1 MSAYVIEYDFSK
13 KRSAKKWESTFDV
26 SNIVEVARHGNNG
39 PVFQVVY
46 KNGALV
52 ESVFDPRRS
61 HFSINQN
68 KWIFGGS
75 TLEENF
81 LLLRKMCSLWDVET
95 QHVTSLIT
103 NFSLTDEYGKVHE
116 VEVWEWKYKSALFLY
131 WLSEWKEEFRMDDQ
145 KRQLVWNYFGHTICA
160 EAFENPNTE
169 HTTVR
174 YLLNQIGSKVRINP
188 TSETTNQEWEG
199 TDDPPK
205 PNTDEEETRI

>member
-68 KWIFGGS
+68 K
-75 TLEENF
+75 
-81 LLLRKMCSLWDVET
+81 
-95 QHVTSLIT
+95 
-103 NFSLTDEYGKVHE
+103 
-116 VEVWEWKYKSALFLY
+116 
-131 WLSEWKEEFRMDDQ
+131 
-145 KRQLVWNYFGHTICA
+145 
-160 EAFENPNTE
+160 
-169 HTTVR
+169 
-174 YLLNQIGSKVRINP
+174 
-188 TSETTNQEWEG
+188 
-199 TDDPPK
+199 
-205 PNTDEEETRI
+205 